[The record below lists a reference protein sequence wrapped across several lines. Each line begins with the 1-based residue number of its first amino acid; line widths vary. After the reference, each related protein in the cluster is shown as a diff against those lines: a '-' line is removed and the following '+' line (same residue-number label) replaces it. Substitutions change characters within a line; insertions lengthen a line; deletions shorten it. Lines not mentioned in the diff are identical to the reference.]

1 MLRTLLFL
9 FLIAVFGT
17 AGDVSLSHGM
27 KKIGEVRRFT
37 PGALLGVAWRA
48 ARVPWL
54 WLGVTMLT
62 CAFFSFLSLLSWQP
76 VSFVL
81 PASALGFVVGAFA
94 ARFVLGE
101 NVDPTRW
108 AGVVIVCIGMGVL
121 WLGQDD
127 LAIDRAAIFLGVR
140 SFLMIFALAPLAF
153 YVVSIFSAR
162 RFFAKQ
168 RAINVGRVDSGSAAE
183 FAPPVSILKPIYGQ
197 DREAYEN
204 YASFCRLD
212 YPEYEVLFA
221 VDRPSDPAVPVIEKV
236 IADFPNVSVRLFI
249 GADLIGANNKVCKLA
264 RLEREARYDWF
275 AITDGDVRVEPD
287 YLRVAIAP
295 FRDPSVGAVTALYR
309 GQVDGQLGSRMECLG
324 ASVEFSAGV
333 LVAQELEGLKFAMG
347 STMATSRARLDEI
360 GGFATLADHHS
371 DDYEF
376 GNRIAKN
383 GHRVELMSKPV
394 GMIYPGMT
402 LGEYLRHELRWQIG
416 IRHVRP
422 WSHAGLIFTHAL
434 PFSLIA
440 AAVAPSARI
449 GAAFLLSYLALRMVM
464 GWTIAVRGLD
474 DPVARKNLWLLPLRD
489 LLAFAAW
496 CASFVSDTIHWSGAK
511 FTLEQGRMV
520 PLAPPPNRA

>member
-1 MLRTLLFL
+1 MLRAFLFL
-9 FLIAVFGT
+9 ALIAVFGT

-27 KKIGEVRRFT
+27 KKIGEVKHFT
-37 PGALLGVAWRA
+37 PRALLGVAWRA
-48 ARVPWL
+48 VRVPWL
-54 WLGVTMLT
+54 WLGVMMLT

-108 AGVVIVCIGMGVL
+108 AGVVIVCIGMGAL

-127 LAIDRAAIFLGVR
+127 LAINRTAIFLGVR
-140 SFLMIFALAPLAF
+140 YFVMIFALAPLAF
-153 YVVSIFSAR
+153 YALAFFAAR
-162 RFFAKQ
+162 KFFAKQ
-168 RAINVGRVDSGSAAE
+168 REKMAPRLGADPGDE
-183 FAPPVSILKPIYGQ
+183 FGPPVSILKPIYVD

-212 YPEYEVLFA
+212 YPQYEVLFA
-221 VDRPSDPAVPVIEKV
+221 VDRASDPAVPVIEKV
-236 IADFPNVSVRLFI
+236 VADFPNVPVRLFI
-249 GADLIGANNKVCKLA
+249 GAEPIGANNKVCKLA

-275 AITDGDVRVEPD
+275 AISDGDVRVEAD
-287 YLRVAIAP
+287 YLRVTMAP
-295 FRDPSVGAVTALYR
+295 FRDPSVGAVTSLYR
-309 GQVDGQLGSRMECLG
+309 GQVDGQLGSTLECLG
-324 ASVEFSAGV
+324 ASVEFAAGV
-333 LVAQELEGLKFAMG
+333 LAAQELEGLKFAMG
-347 STMATSRARLDEI
+347 STMATSRERLTEI
-360 GGFATLADHHS
+360 GGFAALADRHS

-394 GMIYPGMT
+394 WMIYPGMT

-434 PFSLIA
+434 PFALLA
-440 AAVAPSARI
+440 AAVAPSAWI
-449 GAAFLLSYLALRMVM
+449 DAAYLLAYFALRVTM
-464 GWTIAVRGLD
+464 GWTIGVRGLD
-474 DPVARKNLWLLPLRD
+474 DSVVRKNLWLLPLRD
-489 LLAFAAW
+489 LLAFAVW
-496 CASFVSDTIHWSGAK
+496 CASFVSDTIHWSGAD

-520 PLAPPPNRA
+520 PLAPRAD

>member
-1 MLRTLLFL
+1 MLRALLFL

-17 AGDVSLSHGM
+17 AGDISLSHGM
-27 KKIGEVRRFT
+27 KKIGEVKRFT
-37 PGALLGVAWRA
+37 PRALLGVAWCA
-48 ARVPWL
+48 TRVPWL
-54 WLGVTMLT
+54 WLGVMMLT

-81 PASALGFVVGAFA
+81 PASALGFVVGAFG

-121 WLGQDD
+121 WLGQDGS
-127 LAIDRAAIFLGVR
+127 AVNRPAIFLAVKY
-140 SFLMIFALAPLAF
+140 SAMIFALAPLAF
-153 YVVSIFSAR
+153 YAVAIFAGR

-168 RAINVGRVDSGSAAE
+168 RAKNTVAMNSGASAE
-183 FAPPVSILKPIYGQ
+183 FTPAVSILKPIYGE
-197 DREAYEN
+197 DRQAYEN
-204 YASFCRLD
+204 YASFCQLD

-221 VDRPSDPAVPVIEKV
+221 VDRASDPAVPIIEKV
-236 IADFPNVSVRLFI
+236 IADFPNISVRLFI
-249 GADLIGANNKVCKLA
+249 GAEPIGTNNKVCKLA
-264 RLEREARYDWF
+264 RLVAESRYDWF
-275 AITDGDVRVEPD
+275 AISDGDVRVEPD
-287 YLRVAIAP
+287 YLRVTMAP
-295 FRDPSVGAVTALYR
+295 FRDPSVGAVTSLYR
-309 GQVDGQLGSRMECLG
+309 GQVDGQLGSRLECLG

-347 STMATSRARLDEI
+347 STMATSRVHLAEI
-360 GGFATLADHHS
+360 GGFPALADRHS

-383 GHRVELMSKPV
+383 SHRIELMSKPV
-394 GMIYPGMT
+394 WMIYPGMT

-422 WSHAGLIFTHAL
+422 WSHAGLIFTQAL
-434 PFSLIA
+434 PFALLA
-440 AAVAPSARI
+440 AAVAPAAWI
-449 GAAFLLSYLALRMVM
+449 GAAYLLAYITLRMIM
-464 GWTIAVRGLD
+464 GWTIGVNGLK
-474 DPVARKNLWLLPLRD
+474 DPVVRKSFWLLPMRD

-520 PLAPPPNRA
+520 PLASPPNRA